1 MKYLKWLYF
10 TLISIILFS
19 TNAIAHGGSQMEP
32 SYLYEIQDFTSAQSL
47 EPLIFTIGGGLFG
60 GYRNVSVFPV
70 PFDNAVGSNDM
81 GNAITIISFPK
92 GKIDYDRYFR
102 NAADDMSGGGEF
114 VSQTAKDILGYGQ
127 VRRFLLFDFKKKLHR
142 EYRIV
147 FPITQYIEKIALAD
161 SERKRFLFEIESQKR
176 NAKEP
181 FDSNN
186 FLQLIDLSDDK
197 HKVIK
202 EVFKPAGTIWTTTK
216 ERVFLYRI
224 LEKKLQVFDMK
235 LEVAHHPL
243 EDALKQYKDKID
255 FSRIYVHP
263 QFPFAILRGKKGAVY
278 IGWEKKNIPVPH
290 LLTSG
295 ASQFVISP
303 DGQWVV
309 FKYERTG
316 AAKTYLMPVS
326 EKYPHYLG
334 SPILLADTYFDEG
347 KFAWTTNP
355 TGFVGSRLDKIY
367 HWDLENRDFPEKG
380 TMSFHD
386 YIVKNDLEKLTRE
399 KKQGLG
405 NKH

>member
-1 MKYLKWLYF
+1 MNYLKWLYF

-47 EPLIFTIGGGLFG
+47 EPRIFTIGGGLFG

-216 ERVFLYRI
+216 ERVFLYHI
-224 LEKKLQVFDMK
+224 LEKKLQV
-235 LEVAHHPL
+235 L
-243 EDALKQYKDKID
+243 
-255 FSRIYVHP
+255 
-263 QFPFAILRGKKGAVY
+263 
-278 IGWEKKNIPVPH
+278 
-290 LLTSG
+290 
-295 ASQFVISP
+295 
-303 DGQWVV
+303 
-309 FKYERTG
+309 
-316 AAKTYLMPVS
+316 
-326 EKYPHYLG
+326 
-334 SPILLADTYFDEG
+334 
-347 KFAWTTNP
+347 
-355 TGFVGSRLDKIY
+355 
-367 HWDLENRDFPEKG
+367 
-380 TMSFHD
+380 
-386 YIVKNDLEKLTRE
+386 
-399 KKQGLG
+399 
-405 NKH
+405 

>member
-1 MKYLKWLYF
+1 MNRTIQLF
-10 TLISIILFS
+10 RIIACFFLLS
-19 TNAIAHGGSQMEP
+19 TNAYGGKIMETP
-32 SYLYEIQDFTSAQSL
+32 LLYKEKDMNEDISL
-47 EPLIFTIGGGLFG
+47 PPQIFKIRGGLFG
-60 GYRNVSVFPV
+60 GYRNVSLFPV

-81 GNAITIISFPK
+81 GNAVTIISFPK

-114 VSQTAKDILGYGQ
+114 VAQTAKDILGYGQ

-147 FPITQYIEKIALAD
+147 FPITQYIKKIALAD
-161 SERKRFLFEIESQKR
+161 AERKRFIFEIESQKR
-176 NAKEP
+176 NAKNS
-181 FDSNN
+181 FDVDKS
-186 FLQLIDLSDDK
+186 LQLIDLSDDK

-202 EVFKPAGTIWTTTK
+202 EIPKAPGTIWITTK
-216 ERVFLYRI
+216 DRVFLWEFD
-224 LEKKLQVFDMK
+224 EKKLHVYNMN
-235 LEVAHHPL
+235 LEPAHHPL
-243 EDALKQYKDKID
+243 EEVVKKYQDQLD
-255 FSRIYVHP
+255 FSRIAIHP
-263 QFPFAILRGKKGAVY
+263 YLPFAFLYGAMKEETF
-278 IGWEKKNIPVPH
+278 ITWSKDRSDAPH
-290 LLTSG
+290 LLIESG
-295 ASQFVISP
+295 SYVSFSP
-303 DGQWVV
+303 DGKWVAYQ
-309 FKYERTG
+309 KYYPRHN
-316 AAKTYLMPVS
+316 KTYLMPIS

-380 TMSFHD
+380 KMSFHD

>member
-1 MKYLKWLYF
+1 MK
-10 TLISIILFS
+10 S
-19 TNAIAHGGSQMEP
+19 T
-32 SYLYEIQDFTSAQSL
+32 YLYEKEDIKKAASL
-47 EPLIFTIGGGLFG
+47 PPQTFKISGGLFG
-60 GYRNVSVFPV
+60 SYRNVSLFPV

-81 GNAITIISFPK
+81 GNAVTIISFPK

-102 NAADDMSGGGEF
+102 NAADDMSGSGEF

-127 VRRFLLFDFKKKLHR
+127 VRRFLLFDFKNRLHR

-147 FPITQYIEKIALAD
+147 FSITQSIQKIALAD
-161 SERKRFLFEIESQKR
+161 SELKRFLFEIESEKR
-176 NAKEP
+176 NAKDP
-181 FDSNN
+181 FDVNKS
-186 FLQLIDLSDDK
+186 LQLIDLSDDK
-197 HKVIK
+197 HEVIK
-202 EVFKPAGTIWTTTK
+202 EVFKPAGTIWITTND
-216 ERVFLYRI
+216 RVI
-224 LEKKLQVFDMK
+224 LWEFDRKKLHVYDMNM
-235 LEVAHHPL
+235 EPAHHHL
-243 EDALKQYKDKID
+243 EDVVKKYKDQID
-255 FSRIYVHP
+255 FSRIYIHP
-263 QFPFAILRGKKGAVY
+263 HLPFAILNGIDGSICVSWHKDRSS
-278 IGWEKKNIPVPH
+278 VPH
-290 LLTSG
+290 YVLSDG
-295 ASQFVISP
+295 GNYSFSP
-303 DGQWVV
+303 DGKWVTY
-309 FKYERTG
+309 KTSDIG
-316 AAKTYLMPVS
+316 KKAQTYLMPIS